1 MLVEVPQVLT
11 AEEVAHCRRVLE
23 ETAWVD
29 GRVTAG
35 FQSARTKNNLQ
46 VPETAPQAQELQR
59 LVLQA
64 LKRNPLFTTAALP
77 FRIFPPLFNRYDEGM
92 HFGAH
97 VDNALRFP
105 PGGGAPLRTDVSV
118 TLFLT
123 DPADYEGGEL
133 VIQDTFG
140 TQSVKLEAGAA
151 IVYPSSSLH
160 RVEPV
165 TGGSRWSSFFWVQSM
180 VGDDGQRRLLFE
192 MDQAISSLAGRMPDD
207 PATVQL
213 TACYHN
219 LLRRWAEV

>member
-11 AEEVAHCRRVLE
+11 EDEVAHCRRVLE
-23 ETAWVD
+23 ETDWID
-29 GRVTAG
+29 GKVTAG
-35 FQSARTKNNLQ
+35 FQSARAKNNLQ

-59 LVLQA
+59 LILQS

-77 FRIFPPLFNRYDEGM
+77 LRIFPPLFNRYDQGM

-105 PGGGAPLRTDVSV
+105 PTGGGPIRTDVSV

-123 DPADYEGGEL
+123 DPATYDGGEL
-133 VIQDTFG
+133 VIEDTFG
-140 TQSVKLEAGAA
+140 TQSVKLEAGSA

-165 TGGSRWSSFFWVQSM
+165 TRGSRWASFFWLQSM
-180 VGDDGQRRLLFE
+180 VRDDGQRRLLFE
-192 MDQAISSLAGRMPDD
+192 MDQAISSLSARTPDD
-207 PATVQL
+207 PAVIQL

>member
-11 AEEVAHCRRVLE
+11 EDEVAHCRRVLE
-23 ETAWVD
+23 ETDWID
-29 GRVTAG
+29 GKVTAG
-35 FQSARTKNNLQ
+35 FQSARAKNNLQ

-59 LVLQA
+59 LILQS

-77 FRIFPPLFNRYDEGM
+77 LRIFPPLFNRYDQGM

-105 PGGGAPLRTDVSV
+105 PTGGGPIRTDVSV

-123 DPADYEGGEL
+123 DPATYDGGEL
-133 VIQDTFG
+133 VIEDTFG
-140 TQSVKLEAGAA
+140 TQSVKLEAGSAS
-151 IVYPSSSLH
+151 VYPSSSLH

-165 TGGSRWSSFFWVQSM
+165 TRGSRWASFFWLQSM
-180 VGDDGQRRLLFE
+180 VRDDGQRRLLFE
-192 MDQAISSLAGRMPDD
+192 MDQAISSLSARTPDD
-207 PATVQL
+207 PAVIQL